1 MSWSL
6 QQYQDSRGSRPVEAF
21 LEALSETERAAVKAK
36 LFYLQ
41 ERGNQLREPH
51 TKSMGDGLYE
61 LRGHAFRIF
70 FCYRP
75 GNRIVLLHAFRKKSQ
90 ATPTREIRLARRRV
104 LEV

>member
-41 ERGNQLREPH
+41 ERGNQLSAHSPNYGNVSSNLPCPSFS
-51 TKSMGDGLYE
+51 K
-61 LRGHAFRIF
+61 RGSPPFAKGRWGGIF
-70 FCYRP
+70 VAEFM
-75 GNRIVLLHAFRKKSQ
+75 NRS
-90 ATPTREIRLARRRV
+90 T
-104 LEV
+104 